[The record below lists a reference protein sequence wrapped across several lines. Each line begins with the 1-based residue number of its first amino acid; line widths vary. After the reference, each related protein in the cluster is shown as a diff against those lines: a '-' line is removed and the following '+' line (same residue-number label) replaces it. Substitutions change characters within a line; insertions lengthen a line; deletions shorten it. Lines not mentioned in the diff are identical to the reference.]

1 MHSFAVLEECGRA
14 VPVYNDK
21 HLAYRPEDADWV
33 VETAEALGIPL
44 WAGLATADDCQ
55 LPLQTVCLRGRVE
68 CLSLLWAGS
77 ATADDCQLTPLQT
90 LGTHCLTRH
99 SGLTG
104 FLAAL
109 TLPGKQPV
117 YEGG

>member
-44 WAGLATADDCQ
+44 WAGLATAN
-55 LPLQTVCLRGRVE
+55 
-68 CLSLLWAGS
+68 
-77 ATADDCQLTPLQT
+77 DCQLTPLQT